1 MLLAD
6 LSDPA
11 HRPWRLFTDAVM
23 GGVSDATATL
33 EPVHGRRALRLRGRV
48 RLENRGGFI
57 QVALPLGD
65 GGRPLDASAFRGVRV
80 TVMGSAPGA
89 YLHLRTTDTVLPWAH
104 YAAPLTLAPAWAEVD
119 VPFEGFVPS
128 GTGARLDRAGLLRLG
143 VVAGKAAGDV
153 DLAVARVEL
162 Y

>member
-1 MLLAD
+1 LAD

-33 EPVHGRRALRLRGRV
+33 EEVHGRMALRVRGRV

-57 QVALPLGD
+57 QVALALGD
-65 GGRPLDASAFRGVRV
+65 GGQPLDASAFRGLRV
-80 TVMGSAPGA
+80 TVAGTAPGA
-89 YLHLRTTDTVLPWAH
+89 FLHLRTTDTVPPWAH
-104 YAAPLTLAPAWAEVD
+104 YAAPLTLGPAWAEAE
-119 VPFEGFVPS
+119 VPVGRFVPS

-153 DLAVARVEL
+153 DVAVARVEL